1 MKNKN
6 NKSKTVIMIA
16 VGKIKPRKNVRKTKR
31 STKKKKLS

>member
-16 VGKIKPRKNVRKTKR
+16 VGKIKPRKNDRKTKPSR
-31 STKKKKLS
+31 QKIKLS